1 MLVHMNFYAASVA
14 LLWKTAMRLGVP
26 DAGGPGSV
34 RSTAARGGGDPAA
47 SLTGVSPPEET
58 VMTRARRYRS
68 RQRPTG

>member
-14 LLWKTAMRLGVP
+14 LLWETAMRLGVP

-34 RSTAARGGGDPAA
+34 RSTAARGGGDPSA
-47 SLTGVSPPEET
+47 LPGVSQPEET
-58 VMTRARRYRS
+58 IITGAHRWRS

>member
-1 MLVHMNFYAASVA
+1 MRVHMNFYAASVA
-14 LLWKTAMRLGVP
+14 LLWRTAMRLGAP

-47 SLTGVSPPEET
+47 LTGVSPPEEA
-58 VMTRARRYRS
+58 MMARAHRCRS